1 MPDPIRQA
9 LQAAKVRAPN
19 TSRRQRREEPQW
31 TEYSVLAYDGLMPT
45 QIVLRMTDRE
55 GIDRWEATAL
65 PFRVDARAD
74 TDDRRNDKVP
84 FLPADPM
91 RYVDERRYVVDPM
104 PGKHEVLGLWTGG
117 PVRMTTDKRSGGI
130 EVTRVLTRTFCA
142 GHGYVTDKH
151 GNYVAAF
158 TEDGGTTFHD
168 KDGHA
173 LDASKVREYLSA
185 DDALRFHRASLGSRL
200 SPYMLL
206 RNDFPA
212 AYTREVQWREFTH
225 ESIKFLDPLGL
236 KPENRPRLSA
246 IVGEK
251 FKELAGE
258 AVTNAACRVDAET
271 NTVIFTAALTYSK
284 LGEPVDPSD
293 LLALP
298 CLETCDRDTL
308 RMFGWGQLEDG
319 EGYKYTHLFRW
330 PRLKDTPEVRR
341 ALEFVKDNAPTR
353 DVYAETEDGSD
364 SDSDPESVLI
374 APAAPSFVVALL
386 HQHGLLPAAGDT
398 TPAWFG
404 DGGSDSDADDLGP
417 YEKRFGVVRRTDQLD
432 HTGRLVTQATALSH
446 AEDAS
451 TGGTTPSTAS
461 VPVQTYR
468 IAKQRVEP
476 DQDGSISFIVAV
488 AKAEWHGGDDGENWE
503 TVKADGKH
511 GSRILA
517 SVSAPQG
524 YGRTETRTIVSVPR
538 QNAIPTMNAIKA
550 KGDYEIVVEKR
561 QTEGGEGA
569 SDVSFRKR
577 RLYDY
582 MTHLPDDVVNIDGT
596 VFNAPRYTFDPET
609 NVYQLSYPQVRNEDV
624 QTLVDHVRGLLG
636 GEPRVSV
643 QSDGA
648 GSCTVSITG
657 HALNPR
663 HIAEWVVAADWY
675 RHETLEQWLGVV
687 VKTKG
692 DDDGSDSD
700 ELLGFYSR
708 YVRQTDPQTG
718 VTTIEPDEASFVRVE
733 AVRGDLDANW
743 MGSDPQSPGANGGN
757 AIVYYTIGIGE
768 SSKERLDDDLKP
780 AHGDQHG
787 SGWGSAGSGAAA
799 SWSDPDSGSDS
810 DDKLRSHAIVRVR
823 PRLNG
828 DRTMDL
834 SIERIYPHQRVWRWE
849 TEKNNGRKDGEWKTV
864 YHAEYRNWPSRHA
877 IKKDLVERFA
887 TEAGV
892 DIDGDDYRYS
902 FTPNVNEFGLVDA
915 ADVVLEPL
923 FWNERKGRRSVA
935 ADEGEQDLSD
945 YDFKEQTEKPGMGA
959 RIAPGSA
966 NHQPAFDA
974 LLGYYFCIVRT
985 PFFRGAYDDEQTA
998 WQKYAA
1004 HGIPG
1009 QGSSPPARGSDGL
1022 YHYVWASE
1030 TKQEGKAWYNG
1041 MKPVVVPAGFNG
1053 QDIGSSTKEGKAGL
1067 SQATWKLWFDG

>member
-1 MPDPIRQA
+1 MPDPIRQM
-9 LQAAKVRAPN
+9 LQDSKPRVPD
-19 TSRRQRREEPQW
+19 TSDRMRPVEPSW
-31 TEYSVLAYDGLMPT
+31 NEYSVLAYDGLMPT
-45 QIVLRMTDRE
+45 QIVRRLTEQD
-55 GIDRWEATAL
+55 GIDRWEAARL
-65 PFRVDARAD
+65 PFRVDARPD
-74 TDDRRNDKVP
+74 TDDKSSRGVP
-84 FLPADPM
+84 FLPDDPD
-91 RYVDERRYVVDPM
+91 RYVDDRRYVVDPM
-104 PGKHEVLGLWTGG
+104 VGKHRFRGLWTGG
-117 PVRMTTDKRSGGI
+117 PVRMTTDKRGGGR
-130 EVTRVLTRTFCA
+130 EVTQVLTLTFCA
-142 GHGYVTDKH
+142 GHGYTTDEN
-151 GNYVAAF
+151 GCYVCAYTA
-158 TEDGGTTFHD
+158 DGGRSFHD
-168 KDGHA
+168 KFGREIPA
-173 LDASKVREYLSA
+173 EKVRDYQSA
-185 DDALRFHRASLGSRL
+185 DDALRHHRPALGSRL
-200 SPYMLL
+200 TPYMLL
-206 RNDFPA
+206 RDDIPA

-225 ESIKFLDPLGL
+225 ESIQFLDPLGL
-236 KPENRPRLSA
+236 VPENRPRLSR
-246 IVGEK
+246 IVADR
-251 FKELAGE
+251 FYWLAGE
-258 AVTNAACRVDAET
+258 AVTNAACRVDNET
-271 NTVIFTAALTYSK
+271 NTAALTYSK
-284 LGEPVDPSD
+284 LGEPDDPSG

-298 CLETCDRDTL
+298 RIETCDRDTL

-319 EGYKYTHLFRW
+319 EGYKYTHVFKW

-341 ALEFVKDNAPTR
+341 VLEFVKDNAPTR

-364 SDSDPESVLI
+364 SDSDPDSVLI

-386 HQHGLLPAAGDT
+386 RQHGLLPAAGDT

-417 YEKRFGVVRRTDQLD
+417 YEERFGVVRRTDQLD

-550 KGDYEIVVEKR
+550 KDDYEIVVEKR
-561 QTEGGEGA
+561 QTEGDEGA
-569 SDVSFRKR
+569 SDISFRKR

-582 MTHLPDDVVNIDGT
+582 MTHVPDDVVNIDGT

-657 HALNPR
+657 RALNPR
-663 HIAEWVVAADWY
+663 HIAEWVVEADWFK
-675 RHETLEQWLGVV
+675 HETMEQWIGVV
-687 VKTKG
+687 VEKNA
-692 DDDGSDSD
+692 DQ
-700 ELLGFYSR
+700 LLGFYSR
-708 YVRQTDPQTG
+708 YVRQTDAQTG
-718 VTTIEPDEASFVRVE
+718 VTTLEPDPTSFVRVE
-733 AVRGDLDANW
+733 AVRGDLDADW
-743 MGSDPQSPGANGGN
+743 MGSDAQVSENSSPRSAE
-757 AIVYYTIGIGE
+757 VYYTLGVNNAKVLHDEI
-768 SSKERLDDDLKP
+768 D
-780 AHGDQHG
+780 HGDQHG
-787 SGWGSAGSGAAA
+787 DGGGGPDWT
-799 SWSDPDSGSDS
+799 DPDAAGDEA
-810 DDKLRSHAIVRVR
+810 DKARSHVLVRVR

-828 DRTMDL
+828 DDTMNL
-834 SIERIYPHQRVWRWE
+834 VIERIYPHQRVWIWE
-849 TEKNNGRKDGEWKTV
+849 TERNNGKRDGEWKTV

-877 IKKDLVERFA
+877 IKEDLVKRFA
-887 TEAGV
+887 DEVGV
-892 DIDGDDYRYS
+892 DIEGDDYRYS
-902 FTPNVNEFGLVDA
+902 FTPNVNQFGLVDA
-915 ADVVLEPL
+915 ADVILEPL
-923 FWNERKGRRSVA
+923 FWNERKGKHSVA
-935 ADEGEQDLSD
+935 AEEGEQDLSD
-945 YDFKEQTEKPGMGA
+945 YDFKDLVESPEYA
-959 RIAPGSA
+959 RIAPGSVDS
-966 NHQPAFDA
+966 HPAFPP
-974 LLGYYFCIVRT
+974 LLGYYFTIVRK
-985 PFFRGAYDDEQTA
+985 PFFRGAYDDEQAA
-998 WQKYAA
+998 WNHYSA

-1009 QGSSPPARGSDGL
+1009 QGSTPPTLGSDGL

-1030 TKQEGKAWYNG
+1030 AEQPGKACYNG
-1041 MKPVVVPAGFNG
+1041 MKPVVVPAGFHG

-1067 SQATWKLWFDG
+1067 SQATWKLWFDGQ